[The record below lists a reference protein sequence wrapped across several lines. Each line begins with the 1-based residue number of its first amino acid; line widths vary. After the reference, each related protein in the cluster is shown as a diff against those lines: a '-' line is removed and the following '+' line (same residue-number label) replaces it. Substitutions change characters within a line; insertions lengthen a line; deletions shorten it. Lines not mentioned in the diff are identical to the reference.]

1 MKAKPGKRT
10 LSLILAL
17 FLCLAL
23 LPTAATAADYNI
35 WVNGERFT
43 SDKLTITCGSG
54 TATYDSGANTVTLT
68 NATITASENVTIG
81 DFTYA
86 AGVGGTGVLRLNL
99 VGENTLNV
107 TGNAVGTVGIYAY
120 DLYIQGEGSLTVNA
134 RQGIGAAYLT
144 MDGGTVNVKASDVV
158 DTDSFAV
165 AVSERTTV
173 TGGKLIAAAGNVG
186 GEGYCNAIFLGNST
200 TLSVTGTGALY
211 AKTGSSGADYRIG
224 AVVRGS
230 SSSGDEVS
238 VVIGEDHEA
247 RIGAAGDGSGELTS
261 LNPTDGMVTFA
272 NTTPYLE
279 IVPPTCLMLPG
290 QTVTLADS
298 GTLYWKNAT
307 GNDGLT
313 AEGASASD
321 FDVSYDTATRTLTLN
336 GFNYTGDGCFEW
348 GRYGVMYNSYYLNK
362 DNPLP
367 LNIVVTGTNG
377 MTLNDAPK
385 PNDGWVNVR
394 DTDEIGMEP
403 SEGAVFSGDGT
414 LSVTSGRS
422 YIGPSKAIVVY
433 GPLSFTETVTVN
445 ATAKGSGMEDRFG
458 TSEEGSIAIEV
469 YGYDYYDLEGSL
481 TIAEGATVNA
491 TASAAYIGLG
501 SIGVKTETV
510 TSAGTLTA
518 TAGEV
523 NLSGYSDLED
533 FEPGSYGI
541 CAKGDVTLTGGTVT
555 ATGGKTV
562 RSSTYEG
569 PAQTVTMTYGGPS
582 AGLCTEGKV
591 DVKTGASLTAVGA
604 GDASTD
610 YWTVSYGLI
619 ASDLESAGTVNA
631 VGGDVGLG
639 MSYGIML
646 GVEAGDADA
655 EERSLS
661 VSGGTLTAT
670 GGAGTY
676 SLGVYFSH
684 LGSFTVTG
692 GSLFARTGTVTDGT
706 YSIPGGPSQTIQG
719 MAMAIADGSDNSD
732 TPAVT
737 VTMPTDY
744 AARGSKVSGSEQ
756 DEVIAAEGPTASV
769 SLEYRYVEIVPVTG
783 DAGVSII
790 GAPTDAKTYGDAP
803 FTLTANVTNAGTGTG
818 AWTWTGS
825 DDSVLSVEG
834 TGAAATVTILKAGS
848 AAISVHYESDTT
860 SGDASTDEIIV
871 SKATVTI
878 TAKSLSIYV
887 NDTVPDLSSPEN
899 GTHYTVSGLK
909 DGDAL
914 SGTLVLSYEKDG
926 VTTAYEDVDATVPGS
941 YDIVASG
948 ASVPSEENYVSE
960 ITYVNGTLS
969 INNRPAPATVTRY
982 TLTFVT
988 NVGSEIESITD
999 VKGESIDLS
1008 KYVPTRD
1015 GYIFAGWFSD
1025 EALTAP
1031 VDTVILNANTTVYA
1045 KWTEDGFKNPFIDVH
1060 EGSYY
1065 YDAVIWAVKNGVT
1078 EGTSADTFSPEE
1090 SCLRCQIVTFLYRT
1104 YNKNN

>member
-107 TGNAVGTVGIYAY
+107 TGDAVGAVGIYAY

-173 TGGKLIAAAGNVG
+173 TGGTLNATAGNVT
-186 GEGYCNAIFLGNST
+186 GETYSYST
-200 TLSVTGTGALY
+200 GISAYG
-211 AKTGSSGADYRIG
+211 
-224 AVVRGS
+224 
-230 SSSGDEVS
+230 
-238 VVIGEDHEA
+238 
-247 RIGAAGDGSGELTS
+247 
-261 LNPTDGMVTFA
+261 
-272 NTTPYLE
+272 
-279 IVPPTCLMLPG
+279 
-290 QTVTLADS
+290 
-298 GTLYWKNAT
+298 
-307 GNDGLT
+307 GLT
-313 AEGASASD
+313 MTGGT
-321 FDVSYDTATRTLTLN
+321 VTATRTLTLN

-367 LNIVVTGTNG
+367 LNIVVTGTNS
-377 MTLNDAPK
+377 MTLNDAPE

-394 DTDEIGMEP
+394 DTDEIGMEL
-403 SEGAVFSGDGT
+403 SGGAVFSGDGT

-523 NLSGYSDLED
+523 NLSGCSDLED

-562 RSSTYEG
+562 RSSAYEG

-610 YWTVSYGLI
+610 YMTVSYGLI
-619 ASDLESAGTVNA
+619 ASDIESAGTVNA

-744 AARGSKVSGSEQ
+744 AARGSKVSASEQ

-818 AWTWTGS
+818 AWTWTSS

-887 NDTVPDLSSPEN
+887 NDTVPDLRSPEN

-948 ASVPSEENYVSE
+948 ASAPSEENYVSE

-988 NVGSEIESITD
+988 NGGSEIESITD
-999 VKGESIDLS
+999 VKGASIDLS

-1090 SCLRCQIVTFLYRT
+1090 SCLRCQYRT